1 MDASKYPSHLKI
13 KDVVIRWYAKD
24 HPTRPGEIDL
34 LPWRE
39 NFENTRVFQR
49 GGPGGFCDYHRHL
62 EINEAEEHFTPRYPG
77 DWLQDVFID
86 LVAHKGLD
94 ARAVML
100 AFDDLAEFCSD
111 LSGVVEWIPQGGAA

>member
-1 MDASKYPSHLKI
+1 MDASKYPSHLKT

-34 LPWRE
+34 LPWRKS
-39 NFENTRVFQR
+39 FENTAQFQL
-49 GGPGGFCDYHRHL
+49 GGPGGFCDYHRHV

-77 DWLQDVFID
+77 DWLQDVFIY

-94 ARAVML
+94 AGLVWSTL
-100 AFDDLAEFCSD
+100 CDLICFCSD
-111 LSGVVEWIPQGGAA
+111 LSGVVEWTPQGGDA